1 MGKET
6 EKGKN
11 ATVVKMEIED
21 DTRTPSKK
29 DMLKVNEYIKAT
41 HAIEDVK

>member
-11 ATVVKMEIED
+11 ATDLKMEIED
-21 DTRTPSKK
+21 ETRTPSKK
-29 DMLKVNEYIKAT
+29 DMLKVNEDIKEIDANK
-41 HAIEDVK
+41 DV